1 MPKYEILTANTYL
14 DGVQAIKIL
23 GEQGE
28 LDQKYHQDEKRD
40 WRPLSLKE
48 TIQVIVEAY
57 DANDISL
64 LKLPISSV
72 SAIAYETYYTED
84 SFAYH
89 MKIIPVSKELL
100 NPKDTESGKI
110 KISNYSSLKAKEI
123 DGGIYFYSTS
133 KLQERMK
140 NCWLE
145 TLGRDKILLDKYAK
159 IVSVELGLD
168 IEQIYKDYLR
178 FLPDDRTDFVNK
190 TISPL
195 SKISLEDGAGITGLT
210 PLNWESNFIVVYKE
224 IDFCPV

>member
-72 SAIAYETYYTED
+72 SAIAYETYTKEEQ
-84 SFAYH
+84 SGLAYH
-89 MKIIPVSKELL
+89 MKIIPVSEDLL

-133 KLQERMK
+133 KVQERME

-145 TLGRDKILLDKYAK
+145 TLGRDNKLLGKYAN

-195 SKISLEDGAGITGLT
+195 SKMSLEDGAGITGLT
-210 PLNWESNFIVVYKE
+210 PINRESNFIVVYKQ
-224 IDFCPV
+224 